1 MLVAREVSGGDD
13 ALGQHRSEHHPSAA
27 ATAGE
32 RDHLRVVAEDLNT
45 FLRSQK
51 NGSLK
56 PALAGRF
63 YAKYVGIVGLN
74 HISLYCGASSST
86 MFHRIYYYWVAC
98 LIILR

>member
-13 ALGQHRSEHHPSAA
+13 AVGQHRSEHHPSAA

-32 RDHLRVVAEDLNT
+32 REHLRVVAEDLNT

-63 YAKYVGIVGLN
+63 YAKYVGIVGLT

-86 MFHRIYYYWVAC
+86 MFHRIL
-98 LIILR
+98 LILWLLV